1 MAPTLTA
8 PAGNPGGTVTYQWV
22 TSGGSYPTQTISFA
36 PGDTSHTVT
45 LARDLSAGLGN
56 GHAYWVE
63 VQTTAPNTLISV
75 HANYSFQCQFAALSA
90 SVAVNPSSATCTLG
104 VCTHDIFAFMAAVQV
119 APSPGG
125 TITYHWVRSD
135 GATGPDQTLTV
146 PAGASSVPVHDGE
159 SWTTT
164 TCGSHWE
171 QLIITAP
178 NSVLSN
184 QATFTLTCS

>member
-1 MAPTLTA
+1 MPW
-8 PAGNPGGTVTYQWV
+8 G
-22 TSGGSYPTQTISFA
+22 
-36 PGDTSHTVT
+36 
-45 LARDLSAGLGN
+45 
-56 GHAYWVE
+56 
-63 VQTTAPNTLISV
+63 
-75 HANYSFQCQFAALSA
+75 
-90 SVAVNPSSATCTLG
+90 SSATPSSLARTSNSPTCITG
-104 VCTHDIFAFMAAVQV
+104 TVQV

-146 PAGASSVPVHDGE
+146 PAGVSSVPVHDGE

-164 TCGSHWE
+164 TCNSHWE